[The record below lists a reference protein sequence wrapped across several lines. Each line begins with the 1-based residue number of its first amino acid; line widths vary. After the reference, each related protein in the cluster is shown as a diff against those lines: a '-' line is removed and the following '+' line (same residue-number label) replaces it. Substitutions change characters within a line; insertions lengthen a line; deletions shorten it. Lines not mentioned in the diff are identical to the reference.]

1 MLNLSRDLPV
11 PLYHQ
16 VKTSI
21 LRRIETGQWRPG
33 DRLPSEDELAEGFK
47 VSKITV
53 RQALR
58 ELAQIG
64 HIRREQGRG
73 TFVQRPPLVEGPRQL
88 TSFSE
93 EMRRQGVQASS
104 AVLEQGIVPA
114 SADVA
119 STLGIA
125 EDEPVFRL
133 RRLRLADG
141 DPMGVQT
148 AYIPARL
155 VPRIEDIE
163 FSRSSLYDVL
173 SGHYNLVPASAH
185 ETHFAFAV
193 DRRGRG
199 SASSRRG
206 GSGDGNGTGRA
217 ARRRPRPRVRALR
230 DARRPLQDRARPGA
244 TTGPTGVGDRRRA
257 SARAR
262 PTQD

>member
-21 LRRIETGQWRPG
+21 LRRIETGHWRPG

-73 TFVQRPPLVEGPRQL
+73 TFVQRPPLFEGPRQL

-119 STLGIA
+119 STLGIP

-173 SGHYNLVPASAH
+173 SCHYDLVPASAH
-185 ETHFAFAV
+185 ETHYAFAV
-193 DRRGRG
+193 AVDDAALLHLDEG
-199 SASSRRG
+199 APVM
-206 GSGDGNGTGRA
+206 GTELVARFADGRA
-217 ARRRPRPRVRALR
+217 LEYVRSVMRA
-230 DARRPLQDRARPGA
+230 DRYKIVLDLVRQP
-244 TTGPTGVGDRRRA
+244 VQRA
-257 SARAR
+257 
-262 PTQD
+262 

>member
-1 MLNLSRDLPV
+1 MLTLSRDLPV

-73 TFVQRPPLVEGPRQL
+73 TFVQRPPLVEGPRKL

-104 AVLEQGIVPA
+104 AVLEQGTRPGVRRRGLDARHRGGRTGLPPA
-114 SADVA
+114 PPPPRGRQSDGRADGLHPGPAGAAHRGHRLLALVA
-119 STLGIA
+119 
-125 EDEPVFRL
+125 L
-133 RRLRLADG
+133 RRA
-141 DPMGVQT
+141 Q
-148 AYIPARL
+148 
-155 VPRIEDIE
+155 
-163 FSRSSLYDVL
+163 
-173 SGHYNLVPASAH
+173 
-185 ETHFAFAV
+185 
-193 DRRGRG
+193 
-199 SASSRRG
+199 
-206 GSGDGNGTGRA
+206 
-217 ARRRPRPRVRALR
+217 
-230 DARRPLQDRARPGA
+230 RPLQPRSRQRARDALRVRGRP
-244 TTGPTGVGDRRRA
+244 
-257 SARAR
+257 ARTR
-262 PTQD
+262 PCFTSTWGLR